1 MEKNKKDETEADA
14 ARPGRV
20 LVSSAMKK
28 KRPSLSLSLS
38 LSLSPFVLSLI
49 FFIFLIP
56 LFIFVDFC
64 WSFFPS
70 FCFLLL
76 AFRPP
81 PVLSS
86 IQASF
91 TVVVYPEILSV
102 ILCGIFDNFSLSSFS
117 SWNSF
122 WIRKKKFSLYFFVSF
137 LFSPFILNFKREI
150 LMTLPH
156 LSLHVDR
163 VGLDVLL
170 SSVHLI
176 SSRFISV
183 PHLSRPIITAFP
195 PPNIFFFLNFRILFS
210 FFFI

>member
-122 WIRKKKFSLYFFVSF
+122 WIRKKKISLYFFVSF
-137 LFSPFILNFKREI
+137 LFSPLHFEFQTRDIDDTSASVAPCRPCRTGCVAFIC
-150 LMTLPH
+150 
-156 LSLHVDR
+156 
-163 VGLDVLL
+163 
-170 SSVHLI
+170 SSHLI
-176 SSRFISV
+176 SIHQCPSS
-183 PHLSRPIITAFP
+183 
-195 PPNIFFFLNFRILFS
+195 
-210 FFFI
+210 

>member
-122 WIRKKKFSLYFFVSF
+122 WIRKKK
-137 LFSPFILNFKREI
+137 N
-150 LMTLPH
+150 
-156 LSLHVDR
+156 LSLFLCFFPFFPPSFWISNERYWWHFRICRSMSTVSDWMCCFHLFISSH
-163 VGLDVLL
+163 LD
-170 SSVHLI
+170 SSVSLI
-176 SSRFISV
+176 LAGR
-183 PHLSRPIITAFP
+183 
-195 PPNIFFFLNFRILFS
+195 
-210 FFFI
+210 